1 MSLEVSLLLIVAAL
15 ALWYL
20 RVSRMVWTIAGAVAL
35 VAWQLLG
42 GGFPI
47 VGWALFVPIALLL
60 DLPTLR
66 QRCVTG
72 PLLAWF
78 RKVLPPMSDTERAA
92 IEAGTVWWDRELF
105 SGRPDWEKLRAVP
118 APELTSEEQSFLDGP
133 VETLCGMIDEWS
145 VLEHNDLPAV
155 VWSYIKAERFF
166 GMIIPKVYGGLEF
179 SAAAQS
185 AVIVKICSRSLT
197 AGVTVMVPN
206 SLGPGE
212 LLMHYGTDAQKAHYL
227 PRLAVGEEIPC
238 FALTSP
244 WAGSDAG
251 SMPDRGIV
259 CMGNHKG
266 RDVLGLRV
274 TWDKRY
280 ITLGPVAT
288 VLGLAFKAYD
298 PDGLLGDER
307 ELGIT
312 CALIPTDTP
321 GVEIGERHRPV
332 GSAFQNGPTRGRDV
346 FVPMDWIIGGRPMI
360 GHGWRMLVECLAVG
374 RAISLPALSVA
385 SAKLAVRTTGAYARL
400 RRQFRLP
407 IGEFEGVDEALARIG
422 ALTYRIDA
430 ARRLTASALVL
441 GEKPSVLSAILKY
454 HNTESMRQVLN
465 DALDIHGG
473 RGVCEGPSNYL
484 TASFKSGP
492 VSITVEGANILTRSM
507 IIFGQG
513 AIRCHPYLLAEMR
526 AAAEPDADSAR
537 SQFDE
542 ALTAHVGFTLSNAA
556 RALVDGLTFGL
567 FARTPRDAG
576 PLSAYYRRVGRMSA
590 AFAFVADVALLVLGG
605 EMKRRE
611 KLSARL
617 GDVLSHLYMASAVLK
632 HYDDCGRPAA
642 DLPLARW
649 GLEHSLYTAQTRLEE
664 VLANFPLRWVAWLL
678 RPLVFPLGRPY
689 RLPDD
694 RLGTKVARLV
704 LHPSAARDRLTHGIY
719 LSPDPEDPVG
729 RLEHALEV
737 VIAAEPV
744 ERRLW
749 QEARLR
755 FDYARPEETI
765 EAGLQTGALDAR
777 EAQVLRDAARAM
789 RRAIDVDAFAPDRAA
804 SARTG
809 EPRPER
815 TPVDV

>member
-1 MSLEVSLLLIVAAL
+1 MSLEVSLLVLVGAL
-15 ALWYL
+15 ALWYVGAG
-20 RVSRMVWTIAGAVAL
+20 RIVWTVAGAVAL

-42 GGFPI
+42 RGFPAT
-47 VGWALFVPIALLL
+47 GWVIFAALALLL
-60 DLPTLR
+60 NAAALR
-66 QRCVTG
+66 RRWVTG
-72 PLLAWF
+72 ALLGWF
-78 RKVLPPMSDTERAA
+78 RRVLPPMSETERAA

-118 APELTSEEQSFLDGP
+118 APSLTPNEQAFLDGP

-145 VLEHNDLPAV
+145 VHERNDLPPEA
-155 VWSYIKAERFF
+155 WSFIKAQRFF

-179 SAAAQS
+179 SPAAQS

-212 LLMHYGTDAQKAHYL
+212 LLMHYGTDAQKSHYL
-227 PRLAVGEEIPC
+227 PRLAVGDEIPC

-244 WAGSDAG
+244 YAGSDA
-251 SMPDRGIV
+251 SAMPDRGIV
-259 CMGNHKG
+259 CRGMHEG
-266 RDVLGLRV
+266 REVLGMRV

-288 VLGLAFKAYD
+288 VLGLAFKVFD
-298 PDGLLGDER
+298 PDGLLGGER

-312 CALIPTDTP
+312 CALIPTDTA

-346 FVPMDWIIGGRPMI
+346 FVPLDWIIGGSAMI

-385 SAKLAVRTTGAYARL
+385 TAKLATRTTGAYARL

-422 ALTYRIDA
+422 AVTYRIDA
-430 ARRLTASALVL
+430 ARRLTASALVQ

-454 HNTESMRQVLN
+454 HNTESMRQVVN

-484 TASFKSGP
+484 AYCFKSGP

-526 AAAEPDADSAR
+526 AATEPGNAARMHFDA
-537 SQFDE
+537 
-542 ALTAHVGFTLSNAA
+542 ALIAHVGFTLANAA
-556 RALVDGLTFGL
+556 RAFVDGLTFGL
-567 FARTPRDAG
+567 FVRAPRDAG
-576 PLSAYYRRVGRMSA
+576 PLSPYYRRISRMSA
-590 AFAFVADVALLVLGG
+590 AFALVADVALLVLGG

-632 HYDDCGRPAA
+632 HYDDCARPAA

-649 GLEHSLYTAQTRLEE
+649 ALEHSLYTVQTRLEE
-664 VLANFPLRWVAWLL
+664 VLANFPVRAIAWLL
-678 RPLVFPLGRPY
+678 RALVFPLGRPY

-704 LHPSAARDRLTHGIY
+704 LHPSAARDRLTQGIY
-719 LSPDPEDPVG
+719 VSADPEDPVG

-749 QEARLR
+749 QEAKLR

-765 EAGLQTGALDAR
+765 EAALKTGAIAAG
-777 EAQVLRDAARAM
+777 EAQILHDAACAM

-804 SARTG
+804 TRAGLHR
-809 EPRPER
+809 ER
-815 TPVDV
+815 TTVEV

>member
-1 MSLEVSLLLIVAAL
+1 MALEVSLLLVFAAL
-15 ALWYL
+15 LLAY
-20 RVSRMVWTIAGAVAL
+20 RRASRLAWTVAGAVAL
-35 VAWQLLG
+35 VGWQLLA
-42 GGFPI
+42 GGFPL
-47 VGWALFVPIALLL
+47 VGWTVYALLAVL
-60 DLPTLR
+60 LNAAALR
-66 QRCVTG
+66 RRWLTG
-72 PLLAWF
+72 PLLGWF
-78 RKVLPPMSDTERAA
+78 RKVLPPMSETERAA

-118 APELTSEEQSFLDGP
+118 APTLSAEEQAFLDGP
-133 VETLCGMIDEWS
+133 VETLCGMVDEWS
-145 VLEHNDLPAV
+145 VHERNDLPPE
-155 VWSYIKAERFF
+155 VWSYIKAQRFF
-166 GMIIPKVYGGLEF
+166 GMIIPKAYGGLEF

-212 LLMHYGTDAQKAHYL
+212 LLMHYGTDVQKRHYL

-251 SMPDRGIV
+251 GMPDRGTV
-259 CMGNHKG
+259 CMGMHEG
-266 RDVLGLRV
+266 REVLGLRV

-288 VLGLAFKAYD
+288 VLGLAFKVFD
-298 PDGLLGDER
+298 PDGLLGGER

-312 CALIPTDTP
+312 CALIPTGTP

-332 GSAFQNGPTRGRDV
+332 GSAFQNGPTRGSDV

-385 SAKLAVRTTGAYARL
+385 SSKLAARTTGAYARL
-400 RRQFRLP
+400 RRQFRVP

-422 ALTYRIDA
+422 AVTYRIDA

-454 HNTESMRQVLN
+454 HNTESMRQVVN

-484 TASFKSGP
+484 AHAYKSGP

-526 AAAEPDADSAR
+526 AATDADEQSAR
-537 SQFDE
+537 LRFDE

-556 RALVDGLTFGL
+556 RALVDGLTAGV
-567 FARTPRDAG
+567 FAGTPRDAG
-576 PLSAYYRRVGRMSA
+576 PLSSYYRRIGRMSA
-590 AFAFVADVALLVLGG
+590 AFALVADVALLVLGG
-605 EMKRRE
+605 ELKRRE

-617 GDVLSHLYMASAVLK
+617 GDVLSHLYMACAVLK
-632 HYDDCGRPAA
+632 HYDDCARPAA

-649 GLEHSLYTAQTRLEE
+649 ALEHSLCTVQTRLEE
-664 VLANFPLRWVAWLL
+664 VLANFPARWVAWLL
-678 RPLVFPLGRPY
+678 RPIVFPLGRPY
-689 RLPDD
+689 RMPDD

-704 LHPSAARDRLTHGIY
+704 LHPSAARDRLTQGIY
-719 LSPDPEDPVG
+719 LSSDPRDPVG
-729 RLEHALEV
+729 RLEYALEA

-744 ERRLW
+744 ERRLA

-755 FDYARPEETI
+755 FDYARPDEAI
-765 EAGLQTGALDAR
+765 EAGIEAGALDAR
-777 EAQVLRDAARAM
+777 EAQLLRDAARAM
-789 RRAIDVDAFAPDRAA
+789 RTAIDVDAFAPDRTGA
-804 SARTG
+804 ARTAAL
-809 EPRPER
+809 RER
-815 TPVDV
+815 SAVDA